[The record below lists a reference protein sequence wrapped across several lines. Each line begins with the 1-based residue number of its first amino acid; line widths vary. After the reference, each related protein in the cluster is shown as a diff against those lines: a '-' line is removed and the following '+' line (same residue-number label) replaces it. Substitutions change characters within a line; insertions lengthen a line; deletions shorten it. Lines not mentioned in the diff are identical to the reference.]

1 MVTDRKAK
9 SLGNFV
15 SAEVVDSELSKGD
28 IARQSLIEAG
38 VKVFGSHSLSSAS
51 TRQIAKQAGQN
62 IASIAYYFGSKHG
75 LYQAVV
81 EHIVSILD
89 SRIGPLLDE
98 ISSYLATN
106 KTAPDRCLEYMGQL
120 LASTL
125 STHTDML
132 PVTNIIIK
140 EQMEPTQAFTILYN
154 GVLGQL
160 QTTGSA
166 LLEVYCGLPAN
177 SEEAIVHFHA
187 LLGQSLIFR
196 FARQTIICRA
206 GWVSIGPHQE
216 QLIQDIVIQ
225 QTKSVMRN
233 LRRQHLRKPF
243 MANRQTCN
251 I

>member
-1 MVTDRKAK
+1 MVNHRKAK
-9 SLGNFV
+9 SLGSIA
-15 SAEVVDSELSKGD
+15 SADVVDGEQSRGD

-51 TRQIAKQAGQN
+51 TRQIAKEAGQN
-62 IASIAYYFGSKHG
+62 IASITYYFGSKQG

-81 EHIVSILD
+81 EHIASILD

-98 ISSYLATN
+98 ISSYLATH
-106 KTAPDRCLEYMGQL
+106 KAAPDRCLDYMAQL

-132 PVTNIIIK
+132 PATNIIIK
-140 EQMEPTQAFTILYN
+140 EQMQPTKAFTILYD
-154 GVLGQL
+154 GAFGQL

-177 SEEAIVHFHA
+177 SKEAIVHFHA

-206 GWVSIGPHQE
+206 GWVSIGPQQE
-216 QLIQDIVIQ
+216 QLIQDIVIE
-225 QTKSVMRN
+225 QTKAVMRN
-233 LRRQHLRKPF
+233 LRRQHLKKPF
-243 MANRQTCN
+243 MVNGQTCN